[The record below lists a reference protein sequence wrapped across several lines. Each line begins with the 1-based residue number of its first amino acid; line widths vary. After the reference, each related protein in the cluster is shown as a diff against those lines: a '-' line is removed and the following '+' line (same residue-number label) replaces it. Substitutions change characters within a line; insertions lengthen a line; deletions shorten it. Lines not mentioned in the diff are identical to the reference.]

1 MPDTTTIPV
10 NVILASNSPRRKQL
24 LEEAGVKFTVYTGS
38 TEVDESLDAD
48 QRSQPSE
55 AVKKLAERK
64 AGSVIQDIL
73 AENPVGL
80 GIVIGADTTVVL
92 DGEMLGKPY
101 SADHAREML
110 GRLSGRTHEV
120 ITGVSVW
127 LVMLNESE
135 EKGGDGNVS
144 LAFRSFSETS
154 TVTFKELST
163 EDINAYVAT
172 GETIDKAGAATSQKG
187 VAALLYSEDLL
198 QNSHRHLSANALR
211 KAFVTLKYCLYPYLL
226 HLEVGKEAFVEQHPN
241 LERILFSEDEIRTRV
256 KEMGAQITE
265 DYAGKSIVVI
275 SVLRGAAIFMAD
287 LVREI
292 HLPVEMDY
300 MAISSYGNG
309 MKSSGVVRIIK
320 DLSSQIEGRH
330 VLIAED
336 ILDSGLTLRYLIK
349 NLESRNPASIEVA
362 TLLRKDTPNQADIKC
377 KYIGFECPDEFIVG
391 YGLDYAERYR
401 NLSCIGVLKP
411 EAAQE

>member
-1 MPDTTTIPV
+1 M
-10 NVILASNSPRRKQL
+10 
-24 LEEAGVKFTVYTGS
+24 
-38 TEVDESLDAD
+38 
-48 QRSQPSE
+48 
-55 AVKKLAERK
+55 
-64 AGSVIQDIL
+64 
-73 AENPVGL
+73 
-80 GIVIGADTTVVL
+80 
-92 DGEMLGKPY
+92 
-101 SADHAREML
+101 H
-110 GRLSGRTHEV
+110 RLC
-120 ITGVSVW
+120 
-127 LVMLNESE
+127 
-135 EKGGDGNVS
+135 
-144 LAFRSFSETS
+144 
-154 TVTFKELST
+154 
-163 EDINAYVAT
+163 
-172 GETIDKAGAATSQKG
+172 AATPQKG
-187 VAALLYSEDLL
+187 VAVLLYSEDLL
-198 QNSHRHLSANALR
+198 QNSQRHLSANALR

-411 EAAQE
+411 EATQE